1 MSMDTEFNH
10 KKFAILYVD
19 DEEKSLS
26 LFRQAFEDEFRIF
39 TAPSAQA
46 GFKVLE
52 QHADEIGILMTD
64 QQMPGEKGVWLLEK
78 ARQFRPHILRIL
90 VTAYTDMD
98 AAIQAVN
105 TGAIFKYVNKPWNL
119 MQLEQTLKRGL
130 EFFMV
135 QGERDELLKEKR
147 SLMRE
152 RMLASRVVSLGLV
165 SAGLNHHIGNRLFSV
180 KTVLELAEAGA
191 PDHDLLHKSRGDV
204 EAILSLLADLQVA
217 SADQSK
223 NHLNDEIN
231 LRTAVVE
238 LLASFQSVF
247 TARQLTIEN
256 SVAESLPP
264 LRSDKPRFRRLLELL
279 LKYELALLPAGSQ
292 IRLEAEPCT
301 LNDKPGLALT
311 ITDNGPTLPQDALRL
326 VMDPL
331 VIRGSPSEYS
341 INLMVCFFIARQ
353 HGGTIEASGK
363 PDGGNQFIIRLPL
376 QPEPGLTLTEES
388 NFLQRVLQN
397 DQLWEKLTS
406 EG

>member
-1 MSMDTEFNH
+1 MSMESPFNH

-39 TAPSAQA
+39 TAPNAKA
-46 GFKVLE
+46 GLKELE

-130 EFFMV
+130 EFFTV
-135 QGERDELLKEKR
+135 QGERDQLLKEKR
-147 SLMRE
+147 SLTRE
-152 RMLASRVVSLGLV
+152 RMIASRVVSLGLV

-180 KTVLELAEAGA
+180 KTVLELAQSGA
-191 PDHDLLHKSRGDV
+191 LDHDLLKKSRVDV
-204 EAILSLLADLQVA
+204 EAILGLLADLQIA
-217 SADQSK
+217 SADQNGK
-223 NHLNDEIN
+223 TLADEIN
-231 LRTAVVE
+231 LRSTLNE
-238 LLASFQSVF
+238 LLATFHADLI
-247 TARQLTIEN
+247 ARQFAVEN
-256 SVAESLPP
+256 LVAENLPP
-264 LRSDKPRFRRLLELL
+264 LRTDKPRFRRLLELL

-292 IRLEAEPCT
+292 LRLEAEPCT

-331 VIRGSPSEYS
+331 VLRGSPSEYS

-353 HGGTIEASGK
+353 HGGTIEASSK
-363 PDGGNQFIIRLPL
+363 PGGGNQFIIRLPL

-388 NFLQRVLQN
+388 NFLQRVLEN
-397 DQLWEKLTS
+397 DQLWEKLTA

>member
-1 MSMDTEFNH
+1 MSMESPFNH

-39 TAPSAQA
+39 TAPNAKA
-46 GFKVLE
+46 GLKELE

-64 QQMPGEKGVWLLEK
+64 QQMPGEKGVWLLERS
-78 ARQFRPHILRIL
+78 RQFRPHILRIL

-130 EFFMV
+130 EFFTV
-135 QGERDELLKEKR
+135 QGERDQLLKEKR
-147 SLMRE
+147 SLTRE
-152 RMLASRVVSLGLV
+152 RMIASRVVSLGLV

-180 KTVLELAEAGA
+180 KTVLELAQSGA
-191 PDHDLLHKSRGDV
+191 LDQDLLKKSRTDV
-204 EAILSLLADLQVA
+204 EAILGLLADLQIA
-217 SADQSK
+217 SADQNGK
-223 NHLNDEIN
+223 TLADEIN
-231 LRTAVVE
+231 LHSTLTE
-238 LLASFQSVF
+238 LLATFQTDL
-247 TARQLTIEN
+247 TARQFAVEN
-256 SVAESLPP
+256 LVAENLPP
-264 LRSDKPRFRRLLELL
+264 LRTDKPRFRRLLELL

-292 IRLEAEPCT
+292 LRLEAEPCT

-311 ITDNGPTLPQDALRL
+311 ISDNGPTLPQDALRL

-331 VIRGSPSEYS
+331 VVRGSPSEYS

-363 PDGGNQFIIRLPL
+363 PGGGNQFTIRLPL

-388 NFLQRVLQN
+388 NFLQRVLEN
-397 DQLWEKLTS
+397 DQLWEKLTA